1 MGLLQSKHNV
11 LPESAVFEK
20 DLSEINKVVSNLINS
35 KNLFKNDEYNF
46 FMKNK
51 CKDITVI
58 NQNRLHKYKKYQLN
72 QADNNYFIIPK
83 DELNKTKKDYCNK
96 ISMYFSR
103 ILKIIFC
110 IKYIYDLENNGDRS
124 IGGIIMR
131 NIKLNNDLL
140 SVSFCESKQNDVRE
154 FQKGVNFSMLS
165 GFDMFIKYI
174 LTDDEAKVFIK
185 QMEVVLD
192 TYDKKRLNR
201 WVCKDLIVD
210 TNTHSRIHKTKFSCQ
225 SGGQI
230 ENTEQPKIA
239 IKDNQDIFI
248 KVKEDN
254 PIFSWNLCGF
264 SKTHLSKNYKQLNS
278 IIKEMKFNYKLN
290 FKKVFELLNRLVYL
304 DKTDQSYKLLNVT
317 HEDLDDIENKLKRT
331 VIIFYMQSLAD
342 YKNLLSTIKYYAI

>member
-1 MGLLQSKHNV
+1 MGIFQSKHNV
-11 LPESAVFEK
+11 LPEFDIFEK
-20 DLSEINKVVSNLINS
+20 ELTEINEVVNNLINEN
-35 KNLFKNDEYNF
+35 NLFKNDEYNF

-51 CKDITVI
+51 CKNITVI
-58 NQNRLHKYKKYQLN
+58 NQNKLQKYKKYQLN
-72 QADNNYFIIPK
+72 QAENSYFIIPK

-131 NIKLNNDLL
+131 NIKQNDDLL
-140 SVSFCESKQNDVRE
+140 SVSFCESRQHDVRE

-174 LTDDEAKVFIK
+174 LTEDEAKVFIK
-185 QMEVVLD
+185 QMEVILN
-192 TYDKKRLNR
+192 TYDKKRLNK

-210 TNTHSRIHKTKFSCQ
+210 TNTHSRIHKTQFSCH
-225 SGGQI
+225 SGGGQSFKTN
-230 ENTEQPKIA
+230 E
-239 IKDNQDIFI
+239 DIFI
-248 KVKEDN
+248 KVGEEN
-254 PIFSWNLCGF
+254 PILSWNLCGF
-264 SKTHLSKNYKQLNS
+264 TKTHLSKNYKQLNTS
-278 IIKEMKFNYKLN
+278 IKEMKANYKFN

-304 DKTDQSYKLLNVT
+304 DKTDNSYKLLNVT

-331 VIIFYMQSLAD
+331 VIIFFMQSIAD
-342 YKNLLSTIKYYAI
+342 YKNLLNTIKHYAI

>member
-1 MGLLQSKHNV
+1 MGVFQSKHNV

-20 DLSEINKVVSNLINS
+20 ELSEINDVVSNLINA

-58 NQNRLHKYKKYQLN
+58 NQNKLHKYKKYQLN

-83 DELNKTKKDYCNK
+83 DELTKTKKDYCNK

-131 NIKLNNDLL
+131 NIKLNDDLL

-174 LTDDEAKVFIK
+174 LTNDEAKVFIK
-185 QMEVVLD
+185 QMEVILD

-210 TNTHSRIHKTKFSCQ
+210 TNTHSRIHKSKFSCQ
-225 SGGQI
+225 SGGHIGTAGQTKVFKSN
-230 ENTEQPKIA
+230 E
-239 IKDNQDIFI
+239 DIFI
-248 KVKEDN
+248 KVGEEN
-254 PIFSWNLCGF
+254 PILSWNLCGF
-264 SKTHLSKNYKQLNS
+264 TKTHLSKNYKQLNT
-278 IIKEMKFNYKLN
+278 IIKEMKTNYKFN
-290 FKKVFELLNRLVYL
+290 FKKVFELLNKLVYL
-304 DKTDQSYKLLNVT
+304 DKTDNTYKLLNVT

-331 VIIFYMQSLAD
+331 VIIFFMQSLSD
-342 YKNLLSTIKYYAI
+342 YKNLLNTIKDYAI